1 MELLT
6 GEATSA
12 VASSSAL
19 PTAEPPSKAHAP
31 AQPRPSTR
39 RRSPW
44 LRRAEVL
51 AWAVG
56 LLLLGVWGLGRLLG
70 TALEQRDLRR
80 FRLAL
85 ETPQPSPVG
94 ATAALPP
101 VNAQAVDQRRWAKER
116 IQAYAQALLQEAPTP
131 LAVLRIPRIGLE
143 VPVLAGT
150 DEWTLDRAVGWIEGT
165 GRPGEPGN
173 VGIAGH
179 RDGFFRGLEEVKLG
193 DSVEL
198 VTLSKAQTFRIEG
211 LRIVS
216 PQDVQVLESTPVPSL
231 TLVTCFPFYFAGS
244 APQRYVV
251 RAVLANASAQSMQG
265 AGPASK

>member
-19 PTAEPPSKAHAP
+19 PKAEHPSKAHAP

-216 PQDVQVLESTPVPSL
+216 PQDVQVLESTPVPTL

>member
-1 MELLT
+1 M
-6 GEATSA
+6 SR

-31 AQPRPSTR
+31 AQPRPGTR

-56 LLLLGVWGLGRLLG
+56 LLLIGVWGLARLVG

-94 ATAALPP
+94 ATVALPP
-101 VNAQAVDQRRWAKER
+101 VNAQTVDQRRWAKER

-131 LAVLRIPRIGLE
+131 LAVLRIPRH
-143 VPVLAGT
+143 
-150 DEWTLDRAVGWIEGT
+150 
-165 GRPGEPGN
+165 RP
-173 VGIAGH
+173 
-179 RDGFFRGLEEVKLG
+179 
-193 DSVEL
+193 
-198 VTLSKAQTFRIEG
+198 
-211 LRIVS
+211 
-216 PQDVQVLESTPVPSL
+216 
-231 TLVTCFPFYFAGS
+231 
-244 APQRYVV
+244 
-251 RAVLANASAQSMQG
+251 
-265 AGPASK
+265 

>member
-1 MELLT
+1 M
-6 GEATSA
+6 GR
-12 VASSSAL
+12 VASSRAL
-19 PTAEPPSKAHAP
+19 PTAEPPSATDASVDAHAG
-31 AQPRPSTR
+31 TG

-44 LRRAEVL
+44 LRRAEFL

-56 LLLLGVWGLGRLLG
+56 LLLFAVWGLGRLVG

-85 ETPQPSPVG
+85 ETPQPSPASA
-94 ATAALPP
+94 ATALPR
-101 VNAQAVDQRRWAKER
+101 VNVQAVDQSRWAKER
-116 IQAYAQALLQEAPTP
+116 IQAYAQALVQEAPPP

-165 GRPGEPGN
+165 ARPGEPGN

-179 RDGFFRGLEEVKLG
+179 RDGFFRALEQVKLG

-198 VTLSKAQTFRIEG
+198 VTLDRAQRFRIEG

-216 PQDVQVLESTPVPSL
+216 PQDVQVLESTAVPAL

-244 APQRYVV
+244 APQRYIV
-251 RAVLANASAQSMQG
+251 RAVLADPSAQSMHE
-265 AGPASK
+265 ARPPSK